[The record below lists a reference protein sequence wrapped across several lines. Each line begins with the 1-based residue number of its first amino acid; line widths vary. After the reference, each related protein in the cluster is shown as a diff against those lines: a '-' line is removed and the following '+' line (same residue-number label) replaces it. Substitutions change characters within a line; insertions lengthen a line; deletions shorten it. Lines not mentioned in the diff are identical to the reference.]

1 MTLADKI
8 NKLLD
13 DGKKVTVQVARRTMP
28 ITPKVADSWKSA
40 GYPMFKMDG
49 ETLCVI
55 TGQSKGK
62 PKYSGLI
69 LSQTRITHT

>member
-8 NKLLD
+8 NALLEA
-13 DGKKVTVQVARRTMP
+13 GKKVTVHVARRTMP
-28 ITPKVADSWKSA
+28 VTPKVAAAWAEA
-40 GYPMFKMDG
+40 GHAMFKMDG
-49 ETLCVI
+49 ETLCMI
-55 TGQSKGK
+55 TGQSKGA